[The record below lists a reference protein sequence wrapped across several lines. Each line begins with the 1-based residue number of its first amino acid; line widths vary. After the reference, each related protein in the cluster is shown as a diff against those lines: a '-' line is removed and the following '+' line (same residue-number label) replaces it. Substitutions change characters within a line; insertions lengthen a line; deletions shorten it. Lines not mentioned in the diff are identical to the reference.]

1 MALLLGA
8 MCSSAS
14 RANAATD
21 VARCLTDPKQGN
33 TIKRPSHPEKPGRG
47 ESVNEAI
54 CSVTIQ
60 TSGPQVPVSA
70 SGAFSSGAAST
81 PVPASNTKGDS
92 QGKECDC
99 STFGWHDVL
108 RATFDKL
115 DKLVWAL
122 LILFA
127 ICYYGRGWLPSALA
141 RVTKFKGGGVEF
153 EFSPERARE
162 VQASFKD
169 SYAGFVSAAKGE
181 YDRQVGARELNLR
194 LGDTLRQLQT
204 KHLLRLPR
212 NWRATIHVPDIVFDG
227 YLYQLL
233 DYCPSGSGSGRR
245 FSQRFGIIGRVWR
258 EQESLGE
265 GDALRLG
272 GSPED
277 TPKALVA
284 HWGMTWNEAQESRSA
299 RPSFLCVLLR
309 GSALEKTGKKS
320 APVGILY
327 LDSEEEN
334 AYGNTE
340 DATGL
345 ARQLEGTAEV
355 LSLASDVEAIMNQLR
370 TSATTL
376 KIDRL
381 N

>member
-1 MALLLGA
+1 
-8 MCSSAS
+8 
-14 RANAATD
+14 
-21 VARCLTDPKQGN
+21 
-33 TIKRPSHPEKPGRG
+33 
-47 ESVNEAI
+47 
-54 CSVTIQ
+54 
-60 TSGPQVPVSA
+60 
-70 SGAFSSGAAST
+70 
-81 PVPASNTKGDS
+81 
-92 QGKECDC
+92 
-99 STFGWHDVL
+99 
-108 RATFDKL
+108 L

-127 ICYYGRGWLPSALA
+127 ICYYGRAWLPAALA

-162 VQASFKD
+162 VQASFKE
-169 SYAGFVSAAKGE
+169 SYAGFVDAAKGE

-204 KHLLRLPR
+204 KHLLRLPP

-227 YLYQLL
+227 FLYQLL
-233 DYCPSGSGSGRR
+233 DYCPSGRGSGRR

-265 GDALRLG
+265 GDALQLG
-272 GSPED
+272 GSLED

-309 GSALEKTGKKS
+309 GSALEKRGERR

-327 LDSEEEN
+327 LDSEEKN
-334 AYGNTE
+334 GYGKTD
-340 DATGL
+340 DATKL
-345 ARQLEGTAEV
+345 ARQLESTAEV

-376 KIDRL
+376 KIDRSK
-381 N
+381 